1 MNKRHYKQLLRQVG
15 FSLIELM
22 IVIGIIAALTAVAI
36 PSYRSYTKRAHFTEI
51 IQATSPLKLAIEQCF
66 QLYGEL
72 NGCDAGKHG
81 IPDNIAKGKGAGLIS
96 SISITNGKITIKP
109 KSKHGI
115 KSTQTYILTPKD
127 KSNRLEWLA
136 SGGAVKDG
144 LVS

>member
-1 MNKRHYKQLLRQVG
+1 MHSKKIKPFLYQLG

-72 NGCDAGKHG
+72 SGCDAGKHG
-81 IPDNIAKGKGAGLIS
+81 IPDNINKGKGEGLIS
-96 SISITNGKITIKP
+96 SIKIINGKISITP
-109 KSKHGI
+109 KQKHGI
-115 KSTQTYILTPKD
+115 KSSQTYILTPIEK
-127 KSNRLEWLA
+127 NYRLRWEA
-136 SGGAVKDG
+136 TGGAIKDG